1 MTSKD
6 GNLDSLK
13 LAFDGNVQL
22 AENLKKI
29 KEQYSYG
36 HEYDFGK

>member
-1 MTSKD
+1 MFAF
-6 GNLDSLK
+6 K
-13 LAFDGNVQL
+13 LPFDGNVQL

-36 HEYDFGK
+36 HDYDYGAIER